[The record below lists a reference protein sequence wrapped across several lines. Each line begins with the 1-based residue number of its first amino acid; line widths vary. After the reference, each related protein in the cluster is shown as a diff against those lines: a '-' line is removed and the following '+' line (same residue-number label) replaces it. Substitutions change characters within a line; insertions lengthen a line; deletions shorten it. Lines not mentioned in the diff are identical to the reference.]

1 MQHLHVVA
9 VPLRAKPLPRSGF
22 VQRGFVRHSATTIDT
37 YSRCLAKTQ
46 RHFGRALQELTAED
60 LRGYFEH
67 LTKEVR
73 ARARTRN
80 VYLAALKFFYD
91 EMLDRPEVVAKIRR
105 AKVGH
110 TIPVVLSGREVSAL
124 LASVSSLKHRA
135 ILTSCYAAGLRIG
148 EACAIRIE
156 DIDSQRMQLRVPKAK
171 SLARYTILSERLL
184 LLLRAY
190 YRQARPSGPYLFP
203 GGHGRPHMSPRDALE
218 GVSPCGARQRDPQ
231 TREDTYASSLLCHP
245 SPRQRRRHPHG
256 AGAARSQLGGEHWP
270 LHEAQPRNATK
281 LQEPAGSARH
291 A

>member
-1 MQHLHVVA
+1 MHVINE
-9 VPLRAKPLPRSGF
+9 
-22 VQRGFVRHSATTIDT
+22 VRTALSVRNFAANTIDT
-37 YSRCLAKTQ
+37 YSRCLDKTQ

-67 LTKEVR
+67 LTKVVR

-91 EMLDRPEVVAKIRR
+91 EMLDRPEVVAKICR

-110 TIPVVLSGREVSAL
+110 TIPVVLGGREVSSL

-135 ILTSCYAAGLRIG
+135 ILTSCYASGLRIG

-203 GGHGRPHMSPRDALE
+203 GGHGRPHMSRETPSKVFRRAAHASGIRKRVTTHTLRHCFATHLLDS
-218 GVSPCGARQRDPQ
+218 GVDIRTVQVLLGH
-231 TREDTYASSLLCHP
+231 SSVVSTGHY
-245 SPRQRRRHPHG
+245 
-256 AGAARSQLGGEHWP
+256 
-270 LHEAQPRNATK
+270 TK
-281 LQEPAGSARH
+281 LSRAMLRSCKSPLDLLGTPDGDH
-291 A
+291 LG